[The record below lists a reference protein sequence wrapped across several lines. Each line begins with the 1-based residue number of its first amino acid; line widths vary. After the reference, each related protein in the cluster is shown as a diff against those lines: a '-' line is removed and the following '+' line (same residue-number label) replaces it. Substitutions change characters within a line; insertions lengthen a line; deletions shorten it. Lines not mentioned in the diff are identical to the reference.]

1 MIGVLATAAQAVC
14 CGAFVLLWRRL
25 AHDPAILAFAVCSG
39 LSALGFASFVVLHDG
54 TTFDPASRLLLN
66 LLNVAALTVGTW
78 GLLRRSEVDVRFG
91 IAVAIGAFGAATSAT
106 AILSAPESPSGLV
119 CAYAVF
125 AVLWAAGGTITAGR
139 ADGDGL
145 RLAIG
150 SVALLLAVVPLSTVA
165 LHHVLVGPATLATWT
180 GSWWAAAT
188 GAQVL
193 GSFAFTGLVMADCFR
208 DVLQAE
214 RLRASVDRLSGVLT
228 RAAFEDA
235 ASHAFGETD
244 RPVCVVVA
252 DLDRFKGLN
261 DTYGHAAGDAA
272 IRAFGGVLARGVR
285 AGDLVGRIGGEEFA
299 VVLPN
304 CRLADAARIAQKLRV
319 RWATLDLRRESDAV
333 PDGLRSTASF
343 GVVERMES
351 ETLEEALARAD
362 ALLYRA
368 KRLGRDRVVADAE
381 RPVPSPAV
389 RMRVAT

>member
-165 LHHVLVGPATLATWT
+165 LHHVLVGRRRWRLGLVRGGRRRPARRSSAASRSRASSWRTASATCCRRSVSGRPWT
-180 GSWWAAAT
+180 G
-188 GAQVL
+188 
-193 GSFAFTGLVMADCFR
+193 
-208 DVLQAE
+208 
-214 RLRASVDRLSGVLT
+214 
-228 RAAFEDA
+228 
-235 ASHAFGETD
+235 
-244 RPVCVVVA
+244 
-252 DLDRFKGLN
+252 
-261 DTYGHAAGDAA
+261 
-272 IRAFGGVLARGVR
+272 
-285 AGDLVGRIGGEEFA
+285 
-299 VVLPN
+299 
-304 CRLADAARIAQKLRV
+304 
-319 RWATLDLRRESDAV
+319 
-333 PDGLRSTASF
+333 
-343 GVVERMES
+343 
-351 ETLEEALARAD
+351 
-362 ALLYRA
+362 
-368 KRLGRDRVVADAE
+368 
-381 RPVPSPAV
+381 
-389 RMRVAT
+389 